1 MKAHAPDRQA
11 LMRDLASKNR
21 ETWIEV
27 KSEIHYD
34 GGELPVW
41 FLVASKEKAVE
52 TWAVFLSV
60 VKPYLAK
67 FQETEFTVSFQE
79 LAGDRM
85 IWWGMAQD
93 DEIREEQAASEVFN
107 YSSAEEI
114 GPNYSAIFEAEKR
127 YLAERGAKKGM

>member
-11 LMRDLASKNR
+11 LMCDLARENR
-21 ETWIEV
+21 DTWIEV
-27 KSEIHYD
+27 KSEVHYD

-41 FLVASKEKAVE
+41 FLVAGKEKAIE
-52 TWAVFLSV
+52 TWEVFLRV
-60 VKPYLAK
+60 VKPYLEK

-93 DEIREEQAASEVFN
+93 DEIREEKPASEVFS
-107 YSSAEEI
+107 YQDADTI
-114 GPNYSAIFEAEKR
+114 GPNYPAVFDTVKR
-127 YLAERGAKKGM
+127 YLAERNAKKDV